1 MATTLL
7 FFLALAAPPSRSD
20 ITWDEAAARHLLSR
34 ACLGGTPEQARALA
48 AMPLNEAVD
57 RLLAEASAAPAASR
71 PPWARDV
78 WVNKLRRYSD
88 MPREEYLVTFRRASS
103 RCDRE
108 IIDLK
113 TAWMSRMCG
122 GPSPLLENMTLFWHG
137 HFTTATSKLFAASQ
151 AQEQQLATWR
161 RHALGNFRQFLAA
174 ATLDPAMM
182 IYLDMEG
189 SERTNPNE
197 NYARELLELFSLGVG
212 NYTEADIRGI
222 ARALTGYS
230 LDAPRGV
237 VKPDRPTSPST
248 ARSMAR
254 DGLVPTFNPASHDNG
269 AKAIFGKTGTFKL
282 DDVLDLVVAHPACGN
297 HLAGRLVDHFGAHDP
312 RGALRARM
320 AQIFRETRGEIRPM
334 VRELLVSDEFLS
346 PLSRGNR
353 VKGPV
358 RLIVGACRDLGIS
371 GGIPASFPRAS
382 AILGQDLFNPPTV
395 KGWPQGDEWIT
406 ATSLSLRQRLGSV
419 IVDGG
424 DLGDAKPLG
433 RVRGTLVPREPAE
446 AGKLIERLLAL
457 DREKAALSEPPS
469 TPIVDKDALGKIAGN
484 GDAAKITDRI
494 LFQMLVIPP
503 RQATREAIAKALETC
518 PAADR
523 PCLAAKLAIASPEYQ
538 LE

>member
-1 MATTLL
+1 MAQIFSLL
-7 FFLALAAPPSRSD
+7 LALAAPPSVNSAP
-20 ITWDEAAARHLLSR
+20 WDEAAARHLLSR
-34 ACLGGTPEQARALA
+34 ACLGGTPEQARAMA
-48 AMPLNEAVD
+48 AMPLNQAVD
-57 RLLAEASAAPAASR
+57 RLLAEASEAPAAQR
-71 PPWARDV
+71 PPWAREV

-108 IIDLK
+108 MVDLK
-113 TAWMSRMCG
+113 AAWMSRMCG

-161 RHALGNFRQFLAA
+161 GHALGNFRQFLAA
-174 ATLDPAMM
+174 VTLDPAMM

-212 NYTEADIRGI
+212 NYTESDIRGI

-254 DGLVPTFNPASHDNG
+254 DGLVPTFDPASHDDG

-282 DDVLDLVVAHPACGN
+282 DDVLDLVVSHPACGD
-297 HLAGRLVDHFGAHDP
+297 HIAARLSDHFGAHDP
-312 RGALRARM
+312 RGELRRRM
-320 AQIFRETRGEIRPM
+320 ADIFRKTSGEIKPM
-334 VRELLVSDEFLS
+334 VRELLISREFLA
-346 PLSRGNR
+346 PESRGNR
-353 VKGPV
+353 VKSPV
-358 RLIVGACRDLGIS
+358 RLIVGACRDLGIM
-371 GGIPASFPRAS
+371 GGMPASFPGAS

-406 ATSLSLRQRLGSV
+406 ATTLSLRQRLGSV

-446 AGKLIERLLAL
+446 ARKLIDRLLAI
-457 DREKAALSEPPS
+457 DREKAALSDPPS
-469 TPIVDKDALGKIAGN
+469 KPIVDKASLGKIAGN
-484 GDAAKITDRI
+484 GDAWEITDRI
-494 LFQMLVIPP
+494 LSRMLVIPP
-503 RQATREAIAKALETC
+503 RQATREAIARALETC

-523 PCLAAKLAIASPEYQ
+523 PSLAVTLVIASPEYQ